1 MELRDFIKAALSE
14 DLGNGDH
21 TSLATIPANKIGK
34 ARLLVKDEGIIAGL
48 ELSRLL
54 FNEIDP
60 SLIQDISST
69 DGKSV
74 HYGELL
80 FTVSGSVRSILMAE
94 RLVLNCMQRMSG
106 IATTT
111 NKYVK
116 AVEEYGT
123 KILDTRKTTPLMRY
137 LEKWAVRIGGG
148 QNHRFG
154 LFDMILIKDNH
165 VDSAGGIEQALLSA
179 KKYLNKNNL
188 SLPIEIE
195 TRNIDEVRQALHAG
209 IADRIMLD
217 NFTPSLLKD
226 AIVFINKKVATEA
239 SGGITIDNI
248 KDYACTGVDYISVGA
263 LTHSVKSLDLSLKI
277 F

>member
-21 TSLATIPANKIGK
+21 TSLATIPKNKIGQ
-34 ARLLVKDEGIIAGL
+34 AHLLVKDEGIIAGL
-48 ELSRLL
+48 ELSQQI
-54 FNEIDP
+54 FNEIDN
-60 SLIQDISST
+60 SLIQNIT
-69 DGKSV
+69 AIDGQFV
-74 HYGELL
+74 HYGDIL
-80 FTVSGSVRSILMAE
+80 FTVSGSVRSILTAE

-165 VDSAGGIEQALLSA
+165 VDSAGGIEQALQSA
-179 KKYLNKNNL
+179 KKYLIENDL
-188 SLPIEIE
+188 SIPIEIE
-195 TRNIDEVRQALHAG
+195 TRNIDEVQQALNAE

-217 NFTPSLLKD
+217 NFTPALLKE
-226 AIVFINKKVATEA
+226 AIDFINNKVVTEA
-239 SGGITIDNI
+239 SGGITLDNI
-248 KDYACTGVDYISVGA
+248 KAYAATGVDYISVGA

>member
-21 TSLATIPANKIGK
+21 TSLATIPKNKIGQ
-34 ARLLVKDEGIIAGL
+34 AHLLVKDEGIIAGL
-48 ELSRLL
+48 ELSQQI
-54 FNEIDP
+54 FNEIDN
-60 SLIQDISST
+60 SLIQNIT
-69 DGKSV
+69 AIDGQFV
-74 HYGELL
+74 HYGDIL
-80 FTVSGSVRSILMAE
+80 FTVSGSVRSILTAE

-165 VDSAGGIEQALLSA
+165 VDSAGGIEQALQSA
-179 KKYLNKNNL
+179 KKYLIENDL
-188 SLPIEIE
+188 SIPIEIE
-195 TRNIDEVRQALHAG
+195 TRNIVEVQQALNAE

-217 NFTPSLLKD
+217 NFTPPLLKE
-226 AIVFINKKVATEA
+226 AIDFINNKVVTEA

-248 KDYACTGVDYISVGA
+248 KAYAATGVDYISVGA